1 MAGLPMVKEILAQS
15 VKKPVT
21 NLFPAVRLPK
31 SITGFLG
38 SVAEVKAEIVPP
50 VETPPA
56 FRGKIAYDRS
66 ACNGCGLCLK
76 VCPAHAI
83 DQVVY
88 PPVTVQV
95 TDAEGNVTEKV
106 KKEKRIR
113 IYVSSCIFCGQCT
126 DICAKN
132 ALSLQN
138 EFLLA
143 TEDRFAES
151 QIVE

>member
-1 MAGLPMVKEILAQS
+1 MLKEILTQS

-31 SITGFLG
+31 SITGFL
-38 SVAEVKAEIVPP
+38 SSAAEGKAEILPP

-56 FRGKIAYDRS
+56 FRGKISYDRA
-66 ACNGCGLCLK
+66 ACNGCGLCMK

-83 DQVVY
+83 EQVVY
-88 PPVTVQV
+88 PPVTVRV
-95 TDAEGNVTEKV
+95 TDAEGNVSEKV

-113 IYVSSCIFCGQCT
+113 IYVGNCIFCGQCT

-132 ALSLQN
+132 ALAMSDA
-138 EFLLA
+138 FLLA

>member
-1 MAGLPMVKEILAQS
+1 MAGLPMLREILTQS

-21 NLFPAVRLPK
+21 NLFPAVHLPK

-38 SVAEVKAEIVPP
+38 SAAEGKAEILPP

-56 FRGKIAYDRS
+56 FRGKISYDRA
-66 ACNGCGLCLK
+66 ACNGCGLCMK

-83 DQVVY
+83 EQVVY
-88 PPVTVQV
+88 PPVTIRV
-95 TDAEGNVTEKV
+95 TDAEGNSSEKV

-113 IYVSSCIFCGQCT
+113 IYVGNCIFCGQCT

-132 ALSLQN
+132 ALAMGDA
-138 EFLLA
+138 FLLA